1 MSRFCL
7 IAVVA
12 ALFWLGCPARA
23 RRQDT
28 PPPPMMTPARFGA
41 LLSARPSGANAGV
54 LADQARAWF
63 GADNLKNGP
72 TPKIDELTVVWAVET
87 PDLPAGALP
96 AVVSEDGAFRL
107 SLARI
112 GDTNVYASRTLLPDG
127 AAMRWSYLLPNGTKI
142 GAVRQLEVYKTHAD
156 TREQPNVPKGTVT
169 QPLKWRSQVFAG
181 TERDWWVYVPAQY
194 KADQP
199 ACVMVFQDGG
209 GPKNWVPT
217 VFDNLIAR
225 GEMPVTVGI
234 FINPGTFPADNNR
247 SNRSI
252 EYDTLSDAYVRFLTE
267 EILPEVEK
275 TVKLRRDAASR
286 AICGVSSGGI
296 CAFTAAWQ
304 RPDQFNKVAS
314 FVGSFVNLQ
323 GGKTGI
329 EGGHNYPTLI
339 RKTKGSPKPIR
350 VFQGDGAND
359 LDNPF
364 GNWPLANMEM
374 DKALSWA
381 GYDHKFV
388 FGQGFHGDRQMRAI
402 FPDTLKWLW
411 RDWHETVPSAA
422 KP

>member
-1 MSRFCL
+1 MIHFSL
-7 IAVVA
+7 PSVA
-12 ALFWLGCPARA
+12 AMPPLFACAALA
-23 RRQDT
+23 QT
-28 PPPPMMTPARFGA
+28 PPVMTPAELGTRLAGRPAGA
-41 LLSARPSGANAGV
+41 DAEA
-54 LADQARAWF
+54 LASQTRAWF
-63 GADNLKNGP
+63 GAENLKNGP
-72 TPKIDELTVVWAVET
+72 NPKVDELTVAWAVEVSS
-87 PDLPAGALP
+87 LPAGALP

-107 SLARI
+107 ALARI
-112 GDTNVYASRTLLPDG
+112 GNTNVYAARTLLPDG
-127 AAMRWSYLLPNGTKI
+127 TAMRWSYQLPNGAKI
-142 GAVRQLEVYKTHAD
+142 GDVRQLEVYKTHPD

-169 QPLKWRSQVFAG
+169 QQAKWKSNVFAG
-181 TERDWWVYVPAQY
+181 TERDWWIYVPAQY
-194 KADQP
+194 KAAQP
-199 ACVMVFQDGG
+199 AAVMVFQDGG

-247 SNRSI
+247 SNRSV

-275 TVKLRRDAASR
+275 TAKLRHDAAGR

-304 RPDQFNKVAS
+304 RPDQFGKVAS

-339 RKTKGSPKPIR
+339 RKTKNNPKPIR
-350 VFQGDGAND
+350 AFLGDGAND

-374 DKALSWA
+374 DKALTFA
-381 GYDHKFV
+381 GYDHQFV

-402 FPDTLKWLW
+402 FPDTLRWLW
-411 RDWHETVPSAA
+411 RDWREAAPTTAAA